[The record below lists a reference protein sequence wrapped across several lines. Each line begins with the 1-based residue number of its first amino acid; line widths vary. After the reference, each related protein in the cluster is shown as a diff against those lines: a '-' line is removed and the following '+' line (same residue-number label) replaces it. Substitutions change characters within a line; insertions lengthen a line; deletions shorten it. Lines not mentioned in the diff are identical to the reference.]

1 MAKRGKIPTPKTQ
14 REILNSQIEPYNPP
28 VGSPGFSNTGNPN
41 NANVP
46 NRGEQISFRD
56 DTTKPFTLGI
66 KDIDEAIA
74 YYMEEVIKP
83 TVIQNG
89 AVQQV
94 PFIYGSPERWKQVQ
108 KDGYYRDKKGKI
120 MLPLITFKRNNIEKV
135 KWVITDEK
143 FIIHFI
149 NDSKNLVGYVD
160 YRKEIGLKP
169 GDYGIFNTSQ
179 LIKCLNI
186 LDGDILVDATTSK
199 LNMAD
204 TNYDIK
210 FNLAD
215 PAVIPN
221 VPDVSN
227 NSDEWSVT
235 FDVNDEFI
243 TRFVKSKDALSEL
256 ETFTIETREGF
267 TGEELVFTVGTN
279 ITNTIEFTVE
289 NVKINESFGAIP
301 FDSNLMKE
309 ILKANKDYH
318 SGEIRINKKGLLDA
332 HLHCGDDL
340 YTGYYLVRRQE
351 NN

>member
-1 MAKRGKIPTPKTQ
+1 
-14 REILNSQIEPYNPP
+14 
-28 VGSPGFSNTGNPN
+28 
-41 NANVP
+41 
-46 NRGEQISFRD
+46 
-56 DTTKPFTLGI
+56 
-66 KDIDEAIA
+66 
-74 YYMEEVIKP
+74 
-83 TVIQNG
+83 
-89 AVQQV
+89 
-94 PFIYGSPERWKQVQ
+94 
-108 KDGYYRDKKGKI
+108 
-120 MLPLITFKRNNIEKV
+120 
-135 KWVITDEK
+135 
-143 FIIHFI
+143 
-149 NDSKNLVGYVD
+149 
-160 YRKEIGLKP
+160 
-169 GDYGIFNTSQ
+169 
-179 LIKCLNI
+179 
-186 LDGDILVDATTSK
+186 
-199 LNMAD
+199 MAD

-289 NVKINESFGAIP
+289 STINESFGAIP
-301 FDSNLMKE
+301 FNSNLMKE

-332 HLHCGDDL
+332 HFHCGDDL
-340 YTGYYLVRRQE
+340 YTGYYLVRKQE

>member
-1 MAKRGKIPTPKTQ
+1 M
-14 REILNSQIEPYNPP
+14 
-28 VGSPGFSNTGNPN
+28 
-41 NANVP
+41 
-46 NRGEQISFRD
+46 ISKKVISD
-56 DTTKPFTLGI
+56 IVSKYSLG
-66 KDIDEAIA
+66 
-74 YYMEEVIKP
+74 
-83 TVIQNG
+83 
-89 AVQQV
+89 
-94 PFIYGSPERWKQVQ
+94 
-108 KDGYYRDKKGKI
+108 
-120 MLPLITFKRNNIEKV
+120 NNIEKV
-135 KWVITDEK
+135 KWVITDDK
-143 FIIHFI
+143 FTINFI
-149 NDSKNLVGYVD
+149 NDSKNLVGYVE
-160 YRKEIGLKP
+160 YRKDIGLKK

-221 VPDVSN
+221 VPSIDD
-227 NSDEWSVT
+227 SDDWSVS
-235 FDVNDEFI
+235 FEVSDEFI

-256 ETFTIETREGF
+256 DTFTVETRDGF
-267 TGEELVFTVGTN
+267 NGEELVFTVGTN

-289 NVKINESFGAIP
+289 NATINESFEAVP
-301 FDSNLMKE
+301 FDSILLKE
-309 ILKANKDYH
+309 ILKANRTYH

-332 HLHCGDDL
+332 HLHHDDDL

>member
-1 MAKRGKIPTPKTQ
+1 M
-14 REILNSQIEPYNPP
+14 
-28 VGSPGFSNTGNPN
+28 
-41 NANVP
+41 
-46 NRGEQISFRD
+46 ISKKVISD
-56 DTTKPFTLGI
+56 IVSKYSLG
-66 KDIDEAIA
+66 
-74 YYMEEVIKP
+74 
-83 TVIQNG
+83 
-89 AVQQV
+89 
-94 PFIYGSPERWKQVQ
+94 
-108 KDGYYRDKKGKI
+108 
-120 MLPLITFKRNNIEKV
+120 NNIEKV
-135 KWVITDEK
+135 KWIITDEK
-143 FIIHFI
+143 LIIHFI
-149 NDSKNLVGYVD
+149 NDSKDLVGYVD

-221 VPDVSN
+221 VPDVTS
-227 NSDEWSVT
+227 NSDEWSVA
-235 FDVNDEFI
+235 FNVNDEFI

-256 ETFTIETREGF
+256 ETFTIETRDGF
-267 TGEELVFTVGTN
+267 HGEELVFTVGTN

-289 NVKINESFGAIP
+289 NPTINESFNAIP
-301 FDSNLMKE
+301 FNSNLMKE
-309 ILKANKDYH
+309 ILKANKDYN

-332 HLHCGDDL
+332 HFHCGDDL
-340 YTGYYLVRRQE
+340 YTGYYLVRKQE

>member
-1 MAKRGKIPTPKTQ
+1 M
-14 REILNSQIEPYNPP
+14 
-28 VGSPGFSNTGNPN
+28 
-41 NANVP
+41 
-46 NRGEQISFRD
+46 ISKKVISD
-56 DTTKPFTLGI
+56 IVSKYSLG
-66 KDIDEAIA
+66 
-74 YYMEEVIKP
+74 
-83 TVIQNG
+83 
-89 AVQQV
+89 
-94 PFIYGSPERWKQVQ
+94 
-108 KDGYYRDKKGKI
+108 
-120 MLPLITFKRNNIEKV
+120 NNIEKV
-135 KWVITDEK
+135 KWIITDEK
-143 FIIHFI
+143 LIIHFI

-186 LDGDILVDATTSK
+186 LDGDILVDATSSK

-221 VPDVSN
+221 VPDVSS
-227 NSDEWSVT
+227 NSDEWSVS
-235 FDVNDEFI
+235 FSISDEFI

-256 ETFTIETREGF
+256 DIFTVETREGF

-289 NVKINESFGAIP
+289 NATINESFGAIP

-318 SGEIRINKKGLLDA
+318 TGEIRINKKGLLDA
-332 HLHCGDDL
+332 HLQHGDSL
-340 YTGYYLVRRQE
+340 FTGYYLVRKQE

>member
-1 MAKRGKIPTPKTQ
+1 MINKK
-14 REILNSQIEPYNPP
+14 
-28 VGSPGFSNTGNPN
+28 V
-41 NANVP
+41 
-46 NRGEQISFRD
+46 ISD
-56 DTTKPFTLGI
+56 IVSKYSLG
-66 KDIDEAIA
+66 
-74 YYMEEVIKP
+74 
-83 TVIQNG
+83 
-89 AVQQV
+89 
-94 PFIYGSPERWKQVQ
+94 
-108 KDGYYRDKKGKI
+108 
-120 MLPLITFKRNNIEKV
+120 NNIEKV

-143 FIIHFI
+143 LHIDFI
-149 NDSKNLVGYVD
+149 NDSKNLVGYVE

-221 VPDVSN
+221 VPDIN
-227 NSDEWSVT
+227 DSDDWSVS
-235 FDVNDEFI
+235 FDISDEFI

-256 ETFTIETREGF
+256 DTFTVETRDGF
-267 TGEELVFTVGTN
+267 NGEELVFTVGTN

-289 NVKINESFGAIP
+289 NATINESFEAVP
-301 FDSNLMKE
+301 FDSNLLKE
-309 ILKANKDYH
+309 ILKANRTYH

-332 HLHCGDDL
+332 HLHHGDNL
-340 YTGYYLVRRQE
+340 FTGYYLVRRQE

>member
-1 MAKRGKIPTPKTQ
+1 M
-14 REILNSQIEPYNPP
+14 
-28 VGSPGFSNTGNPN
+28 
-41 NANVP
+41 
-46 NRGEQISFRD
+46 ISKKVISD
-56 DTTKPFTLGI
+56 IVSKYSLG
-66 KDIDEAIA
+66 
-74 YYMEEVIKP
+74 
-83 TVIQNG
+83 
-89 AVQQV
+89 
-94 PFIYGSPERWKQVQ
+94 
-108 KDGYYRDKKGKI
+108 
-120 MLPLITFKRNNIEKV
+120 NNIEKV
-135 KWVITDEK
+135 KWVITDDK
-143 FIIHFI
+143 FTINFI
-149 NDSKNLVGYVD
+149 NDSKNLVGNVIYNQQ
-160 YRKEIGLKP
+160 IGLKS

-221 VPDVSN
+221 VPDIN
-227 NSDEWSVT
+227 ESDEWSVS
-235 FDVNDEFI
+235 FEVSDEFI
-243 TRFVKSKDALSEL
+243 TRFVKSKDALSDL
-256 ETFTIETREGF
+256 DTFTVETRDGF
-267 TGEELVFTVGTN
+267 NGEELVFTVGTN

-289 NVKINESFGAIP
+289 NATINESFDEVP
-301 FDSNLMKE
+301 FDSNLLKE
-309 ILKANKDYH
+309 ILKANRTYH

>member
-1 MAKRGKIPTPKTQ
+1 M
-14 REILNSQIEPYNPP
+14 
-28 VGSPGFSNTGNPN
+28 
-41 NANVP
+41 
-46 NRGEQISFRD
+46 ISKKVISD
-56 DTTKPFTLGI
+56 IVSKYSLG
-66 KDIDEAIA
+66 
-74 YYMEEVIKP
+74 
-83 TVIQNG
+83 
-89 AVQQV
+89 
-94 PFIYGSPERWKQVQ
+94 
-108 KDGYYRDKKGKI
+108 
-120 MLPLITFKRNNIEKV
+120 NNIEKV
-135 KWVITDEK
+135 KWVITDDK
-143 FIIHFI
+143 FTINFI
-149 NDSKNLVGYVD
+149 NDSKNLVGYVE
-160 YRKEIGLKP
+160 YRKDIGLKK

-221 VPDVSN
+221 VPDIN
-227 NSDEWSVT
+227 DSDDWSVS
-235 FDVNDEFI
+235 FSVSDEFI

-256 ETFTIETREGF
+256 DTFTVETRDGF
-267 TGEELVFTVGTN
+267 NGEELVFTVGTN

-289 NVKINESFGAIP
+289 NATINESFEAVP
-301 FDSNLMKE
+301 FDSNLLKE
-309 ILKANKDYH
+309 IFKANRTYH

-332 HLHCGDDL
+332 HLHHGDDL

>member
-1 MAKRGKIPTPKTQ
+1 MISKKVISDIVSKYSLG
-14 REILNSQIEPYNPP
+14 NS
-28 VGSPGFSNTGNPN
+28 
-41 NANVP
+41 
-46 NRGEQISFRD
+46 
-56 DTTKPFTLGI
+56 
-66 KDIDEAIA
+66 
-74 YYMEEVIKP
+74 
-83 TVIQNG
+83 
-89 AVQQV
+89 
-94 PFIYGSPERWKQVQ
+94 
-108 KDGYYRDKKGKI
+108 
-120 MLPLITFKRNNIEKV
+120 IEKV

-160 YRKEIGLKP
+160 YREEIGLKQ

-186 LDGDILVDATTSK
+186 LDGDILVDATSSK
-199 LNMAD
+199 LNLAD

-227 NSDEWSVT
+227 NEDEWSAK
-235 FDVNDEFI
+235 FDISDEFI

-256 ETFTIETREGF
+256 DTFTIETRDGF
-267 TGEELVFTVGTN
+267 DDLELIFTVGTN
-279 ITNTIEFTVE
+279 ITNTIEFKVDNAVMNHTFE
-289 NVKINESFGAIP
+289 ALP

-309 ILKANKDYH
+309 ILKANRDYH

-332 HLHCGDDL
+332 HLHCGNDL
-340 YTGYYLVRRQE
+340 YTGYYLVRKQE

>member
-1 MAKRGKIPTPKTQ
+1 M
-14 REILNSQIEPYNPP
+14 
-28 VGSPGFSNTGNPN
+28 
-41 NANVP
+41 
-46 NRGEQISFRD
+46 ISKKVISD
-56 DTTKPFTLGI
+56 IVSKYSLG
-66 KDIDEAIA
+66 
-74 YYMEEVIKP
+74 
-83 TVIQNG
+83 
-89 AVQQV
+89 
-94 PFIYGSPERWKQVQ
+94 
-108 KDGYYRDKKGKI
+108 
-120 MLPLITFKRNNIEKV
+120 NNIEKV
-135 KWVITDEK
+135 KWIITDEK
-143 FIIHFI
+143 LIIHFI
-149 NDSKNLVGYVD
+149 NDSKDLVGYVD

-221 VPDVSN
+221 VPDVSS

-235 FDVNDEFI
+235 FDANDEFI

-289 NVKINESFGAIP
+289 ATIKESFGPIP
-301 FDSNLMKE
+301 FNSNLMKE
-309 ILKANKDYH
+309 ILKANRDYH
-318 SGEIRINKKGLLDA
+318 TGEIRINKKGLLDA
-332 HLHCGDDL
+332 HFHCGNDL
-340 YTGYYLVRRQE
+340 YTGYYLVRKQE

>member
-1 MAKRGKIPTPKTQ
+1 M
-14 REILNSQIEPYNPP
+14 
-28 VGSPGFSNTGNPN
+28 
-41 NANVP
+41 
-46 NRGEQISFRD
+46 ISKKVISD
-56 DTTKPFTLGI
+56 IVSKYSLG
-66 KDIDEAIA
+66 
-74 YYMEEVIKP
+74 
-83 TVIQNG
+83 
-89 AVQQV
+89 
-94 PFIYGSPERWKQVQ
+94 
-108 KDGYYRDKKGKI
+108 
-120 MLPLITFKRNNIEKV
+120 NNIEKV
-135 KWVITDEK
+135 KWVITDDK
-143 FIIHFI
+143 FTINFI
-149 NDSKNLVGYVD
+149 NDSKNLVGYVE
-160 YRKEIGLKP
+160 YRKDIGLKK

-221 VPDVSN
+221 VPSID
-227 NSDEWSVT
+227 NSDDLSVS
-235 FDVNDEFI
+235 FEVSDEFI

-256 ETFTIETREGF
+256 DTFTVETRDGF
-267 TGEELVFTVGTN
+267 NGEELVFTVGTN

-289 NVKINESFGAIP
+289 NATINESFEAVP
-301 FDSNLMKE
+301 FDSILLKE
-309 ILKANKDYH
+309 ILKANRTYH

-332 HLHCGDDL
+332 HLHHGDDL

>member
-1 MAKRGKIPTPKTQ
+1 MISKKVISDIVSKYSLG
-14 REILNSQIEPYNPP
+14 NS
-28 VGSPGFSNTGNPN
+28 
-41 NANVP
+41 
-46 NRGEQISFRD
+46 
-56 DTTKPFTLGI
+56 
-66 KDIDEAIA
+66 
-74 YYMEEVIKP
+74 
-83 TVIQNG
+83 
-89 AVQQV
+89 
-94 PFIYGSPERWKQVQ
+94 
-108 KDGYYRDKKGKI
+108 
-120 MLPLITFKRNNIEKV
+120 IEKV

-227 NSDEWSVT
+227 DSDEWSVS
-235 FDVNDEFI
+235 FNANDEFI

-256 ETFTIETREGF
+256 ETFTVETRDGF
-267 TGEELVFTVGTN
+267 NGEELVFTVGTN
-279 ITNTIEFTVE
+279 ITNTIEFTVDAT
-289 NVKINESFGAIP
+289 INESFGPVP

-332 HLHCGDDL
+332 HFHCGDDL
-340 YTGYYLVRRQE
+340 YTGYYLVRKQE

>member
-1 MAKRGKIPTPKTQ
+1 M
-14 REILNSQIEPYNPP
+14 
-28 VGSPGFSNTGNPN
+28 
-41 NANVP
+41 
-46 NRGEQISFRD
+46 ISKKVISD
-56 DTTKPFTLGI
+56 IVSKYSLG
-66 KDIDEAIA
+66 
-74 YYMEEVIKP
+74 
-83 TVIQNG
+83 
-89 AVQQV
+89 
-94 PFIYGSPERWKQVQ
+94 
-108 KDGYYRDKKGKI
+108 
-120 MLPLITFKRNNIEKV
+120 NNIEKV

-160 YRKEIGLKP
+160 YRKKIGLKK

-186 LDGDILVDATTSK
+186 LDGDILVDATNSK

-227 NSDEWSVT
+227 NSDEWSVI

-267 TGEELVFTVGTN
+267 TGDELVFTVGTN

-289 NVKINESFGAIP
+289 ATINESFNSIP

-309 ILKANKDYH
+309 ILKANRDYH
-318 SGEIRINKKGLLDA
+318 TGEIRINKKGLLDA
-332 HLHCGDDL
+332 HFHCGDDL
-340 YTGYYLVRRQE
+340 YTGYYLVRKQE